1 MELTPAQKTALAQR
15 VFDEFGSFVAHEL
28 EYQVEDMKDND
39 ELSWDYYLDTKATE
53 DITKLI
59 VDMIAVPV
67 S

>member
-1 MELTPAQKTALAQR
+1 MNLTDDQRQALAQR
-15 VFDEFGSFVAHEL
+15 VFDNFKSYVREEL

-39 ELSWDYYLDTKATE
+39 QLSWEYYLKDSDRE
-53 DITKLI
+53 DITQLI

>member
-1 MELTPAQKTALAQR
+1 MELTPDQKTALAQR
-15 VFDEFGSFVAHEL
+15 VYDEFNSFVTAEL

-39 ELSWDYYLDTKATE
+39 ELSWDYFLEAKDAE

>member
-1 MELTPAQKTALAQR
+1 MELTPDQKTALAQR
-15 VFDEFGSFVAHEL
+15 VYDEFNSFVTAEL

-39 ELSWDYYLDTKATE
+39 ELSWDYYLEAKDAE

>member
-1 MELTPAQKTALAQR
+1 MELTPDQKTALAQR
-15 VFDEFGSFVAHEL
+15 VFDEFNSFVAHEL

-39 ELSWDYYLDTKATE
+39 ELSWDYFLEAKDAE